1 MHDQTTK
8 DLLYVL
14 HRKYL
19 NLPLSWVIYVTKYV
33 VGSFVNRLHPNQKDL
48 FIIHV
53 IQTHRRSYWKPCLTG
68 RQQDIKQIL

>member
-19 NLPLSWVIYVTKYV
+19 NLPRGGVISITKYV
-33 VGSFVNRLHPNQKDL
+33 VGSFVNRLHPNRKDL

-53 IQTHRRSYWKPCLTG
+53 I
-68 RQQDIKQIL
+68 